1 MRSNG
6 LASGA
11 RPKRDWISDM
21 QREVSDDVTLDY
33 NNSLQQERVS
43 TLYHCLQLGTRFQV
57 NEMFSSTTT
66 MNRPDGKMTNI
77 RVF

>member
-21 QREVSDDVTLDY
+21 QREVPDDVTLDY

-43 TLYHCLQLGTRFQV
+43 TIVY
-57 NEMFSSTTT
+57 N
-66 MNRPDGKMTNI
+66 
-77 RVF
+77 